1 MLYLAL
7 LELALP
13 DRDDG
18 LTVLLQ
24 RLGRPPVTLDIAGEL
39 RLPKLGMHP
48 ALITE
53 T

>member
-1 MLYLAL
+1 MLYLTL

-13 DRDDG
+13 DRNDG
-18 LTVLLQ
+18 PAVLLQ